1 MNGFFSGWILLDA
14 EKRASLGRRQLGRG
28 MFFFSGWILLD
39 EKEWTGEEDNREMNV
54 FYGWIILDE
63 KE

>member
-1 MNGFFSGWILLDA
+1 LDA